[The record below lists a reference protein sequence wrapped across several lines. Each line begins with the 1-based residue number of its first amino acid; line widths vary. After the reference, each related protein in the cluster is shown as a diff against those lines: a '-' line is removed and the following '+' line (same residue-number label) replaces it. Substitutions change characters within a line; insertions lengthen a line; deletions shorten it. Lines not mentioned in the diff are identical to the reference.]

1 VKPLIDAIKALLAP
15 LGYPVYY
22 VDAPDRPTMPYVL
35 LWGSSGVPSSEQ
47 AIVGP
52 GDLTDLLGITTVA
65 ATPEA
70 VLIVRSRVRTV
81 LDDSRPTSAGSLVW
95 LNLADSRPTAV
106 DRDVTDPTTNRHPAY
121 GVDMYRLIAV
131 PA

>member
-22 VDAPDRPTMPYVL
+22 VDAPDHPAMPYVL
-35 LWGSSGVPSSEQ
+35 LWGSSGVPSPEQ
-47 AIVGP
+47 AIAGP
-52 GDLTDLLGITTVA
+52 SDLTDSLGVTTVA

-70 VLIVRSRVRTV
+70 VLIVRARIRTV
-81 LDDSRPTSAGSLVW
+81 LDGARPTVAGSLVW
-95 LNLADSRPTAV
+95 LNLTDSRPTAV
-106 DRDVTDPTTNRHPAY
+106 DRDVTDPATNRHPAY
-121 GVDMYRLIAV
+121 GVDMYRLVSV